1 MCACLGYLDA
11 ATVMARYFEPS
22 ERGQRNG
29 SLALHYGAA
38 HGHANVVKMLLDLDK
53 KTVDEE
59 NDDKQTPLHLAA
71 FYGNVDAVKML
82 LQYNAKVDPVDKDNK
97 TALELA
103 VQEGHEDVAEIL
115 RVAKKRKKETPA
127 EARSTKKFKR
137 IVDKVVDEV
146 RARLKNNTQ
155 VPDVKQEPTTRK
167 TKRRR

>member
-53 KTVDEE
+53 ETVDEE

-82 LQYNAKVDPVDKDNK
+82 LQYNAKLDPVDKNNK
-97 TALELA
+97 TAQQLA
-103 VQEGHEDVAEIL
+103 RDRGHNDVAEIL
-115 RVAKKRKKETPA
+115 TKVKK
-127 EARSTKKFKR
+127 
-137 IVDKVVDEV
+137 
-146 RARLKNNTQ
+146 L
-155 VPDVKQEPTTRK
+155 
-167 TKRRR
+167 